1 MKLDFEYEV
10 SELTG
15 ELKEADGYL
24 DCEAIIL
31 ANIKKQADKNISII
45 FIEGYIKR
53 LRKYF
58 EDKMVINKGNSD
70 CVNYKYAAGFLNTM
84 IATPYW
90 QSWIKTT
97 E

>member
-24 DCEAIIL
+24 DCEVIIL
-31 ANIKKQADKNISII
+31 ANIKKQVDKNISII

-53 LRKYF
+53 LYKYF
-58 EDKMVINKGNSD
+58 EDKAVINKGSND
-70 CVNYKYAAGFLNTM
+70 CVNYKYASGFLNT
-84 IATPYW
+84 IISTPYW
-90 QSWIKTT
+90 HNWIKTKD
-97 E
+97 